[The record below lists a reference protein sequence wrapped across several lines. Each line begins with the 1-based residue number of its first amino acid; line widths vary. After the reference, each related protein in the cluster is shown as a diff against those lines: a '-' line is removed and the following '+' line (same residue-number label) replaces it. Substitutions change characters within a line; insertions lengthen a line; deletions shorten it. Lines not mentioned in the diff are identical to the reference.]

1 MPKLTT
7 AFQRVTERAALPAQE
22 SDRAVVTGA
31 DILLAIL
38 SETQSP
44 MARPLGEQGVKRT
57 AVLSLL
63 SFGKVSS

>member
-31 DILLAIL
+31 DIQLAIYPKRKVPWHAL
-38 SETQSP
+38 SVNKELSV
-44 MARPLGEQGVKRT
+44 RPCYR
-57 AVLSLL
+57 S
-63 SFGKVSS
+63 